1 MCLKNLFKKPEPEKP
16 FEYGDNCL
24 LHFAISDYPGTGS
37 DLPGC
42 VPDQELTINK
52 VDGRIGGVSFRTLTD
67 NEVTRSH
74 FKSEIR
80 AAFAAMPTGLLTIGY
95 SGHGSLDK
103 DSVEPDGYRE
113 SLYLWD
119 GKLPDKE
126 FIELCREKPA
136 GLELVFILDSCFSE
150 GMARNNPSLQRPRFL
165 MTEPLPE
172 NFHVIRQA
180 PGEVNDWLVIS
191 ACAENQTAS
200 DAVFNGNPNGAFTF
214 YAMKTLEKGITYR
227 QWMERIWQNL
237 PSEKFPQI
245 PHIDGPEYMLEK
257 KVFEV

>member
-16 FEYGDNCL
+16 FEYGDNCFL
-24 LHFAISDYPGTGS
+24 QFDISDYPGTGS

-42 VPDQELTINK
+42 VPDGELAENI

-67 NEVTRSH
+67 NEVTPAR
-74 FKSEIR
+74 FEAEIR
-80 AAFAAMPTGLLTIGY
+80 AAFAAMPRGRLTIGY
-95 SGHGSLDK
+95 SGHGTYEK
-103 DSVEPDGYRE
+103 DASEPDGVRE
-113 SLYLWD
+113 ALYLWG
-119 GKLPDKE
+119 GKFTDKR
-126 FIELCREKPA
+126 FVALCKEKPA
-136 GLELVFILDSCFSE
+136 GLELVFLLDSCFSE
-150 GMARNNPSLQRPRFL
+150 GMSRNNPSPQRPRFL

-172 NFHVIRQA
+172 NYHVIRQA

-200 DAVFNGNPNGAFTF
+200 DAMFNGKPNGAFTF

-227 QWMERIWQNL
+227 QWMERIWEYL
-237 PSEKFPQI
+237 PSDRFPQI
-245 PHIDGPEYMLEK
+245 PHIDGPEYMFEK